1 MLNDPAILFSAFML
15 GFLGSAHCLGM
26 CGGLASALG
35 LNSLSPRATPEQSI
49 ISKTSQSF
57 PWQLLAYNIGRI
69 SSYCL
74 AGLIVGALGFWLS
87 RQLSGF
93 NILRYLA
100 SIMLILMGLY
110 IAKWFNGIAWTEKLG
125 SYLWPFI
132 QPLAKRFMPIKSTRD
147 AIFVGMVW
155 GWLPCGLVYS
165 ALIWASLEASLTGSV
180 LIMLF
185 FGLGTLPSMLAS
197 GYFARNLA
205 KFISQ
210 KWFRSSAGLLM
221 IVFGIWSMP
230 IIQTSIYS
238 VIH

>member
-1 MLNDPAILFSAFML
+1 MLNDPTIIISAFML

-35 LNSLSPRATPEQSI
+35 LNTPQNSNTTKQSSFSL
-49 ISKTSQSF
+49 
-57 PWQLLAYNIGRI
+57 LLAYNIGRV

-87 RQLSGF
+87 QQLSALT
-93 NILRYLA
+93 ILRYLA
-100 SIMLILMGLY
+100 AVMLILMGLY
-110 IAKWFNGIAWTEKLG
+110 IAQWFNGIIWAEKLG

-132 QPLAKRFMPIKSTRD
+132 QPLAKRFMPIHSTRD
-147 AIFVGMVW
+147 AILVGMVW

-165 ALIWASLEASLTGSV
+165 ALIWASLEASLTGSL

-197 GYFARNLA
+197 GYFAQTLSKLIR
-205 KFISQ
+205 Q
-210 KWFRSSAGLLM
+210 HWFRSSAGMMM
-221 IVFGIWSMP
+221 ITFGIWSMP
-230 IIQTSIYS
+230 VTQSILYRTLN
-238 VIH
+238 